1 MKVLELSPRVFQFT
15 AEYKNYNSGISIVL
29 NYKQNNNAFG
39 NVRLSYSLT
48 RKSTGAFRFK
58 AIKAKFSWRIV
69 ENRGESW
76 RIAENRGE

>member
-1 MKVLELSPRVFQFT
+1 MISSRIPFYIGVQELQLRH
-15 AEYKNYNSGISIVL
+15 L
-29 NYKQNNNAFG
+29 NRFKLNILTQQRNNAFG

-69 ENRGESW
+69 ES
-76 RIAENRGE
+76 ENLCKAACAV